1 MHLVNPVLV
10 LLCILY
16 FVFTFQDVL
25 SQGSMSLMR
34 VCLFFFTIN
43 MSLFPGTKEGQQK
56 KQNKQKHYYQYWLS
70 TKLTF

>member
-43 MSLFPGTKEGQQK
+43 MSLFPGTKEGQQ
-56 KQNKQKHYYQYWLS
+56 NKQKHYYQYWLS